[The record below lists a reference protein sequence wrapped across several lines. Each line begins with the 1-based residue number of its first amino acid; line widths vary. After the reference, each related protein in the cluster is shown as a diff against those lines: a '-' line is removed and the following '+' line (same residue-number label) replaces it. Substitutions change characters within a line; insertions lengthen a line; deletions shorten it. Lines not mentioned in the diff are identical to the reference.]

1 MNYRV
6 LLNYIGKV
14 ILVEGLVMIPA
25 LLIAFAKSQQNC
37 IFAFGVTIG
46 ALIILGLG
54 LSLIKPKNQ
63 EIKIR
68 EGFLIVA
75 GCWILLSLFGA
86 LPFLLSREIP
96 NYIDCIFETVSGFTT
111 TGATILT
118 NIEAMSSSLLYWRS
132 FTHWLGGMG
141 ILVFFLAIMPKSKA
155 GGSLFRL
162 MKAESPGPEVGKLS
176 SKIKNTARTLYII
189 YIVMT
194 IIEII
199 LLLCGGMPLFDSVT
213 TSFGTAGTGGFA
225 VKNDSIMGYNSYLQ
239 MVVGVFMVLFGI
251 NFNIYHLILLK
262 DIVNVWKNQEL
273 RLYLGIIFASTLAIA
288 VNISSQMGSFA
299 KGLQHGFFQV
309 SSIITT
315 TGFASYN
322 FDAWPMFSRCI
333 LVFLMFIGACAGST
347 GGGVKVARVI
357 ILLKSARNTLQK
369 IRHPKSVKAVMIDKH
384 RTEDTV
390 ISEVNA
396 FMTVYCIIA
405 IVSMLILSIDN
416 FSFESTTTAVIACLN
431 NVGPGLDMVGPVGS
445 YSAFSWWGKIVL
457 SADMLLGRLE
467 IFPLIIL
474 FSPVTWSKN
483 K

>member
-1 MNYRV
+1 M
-6 LLNYIGKV
+6 
-14 ILVEGLVMIPA
+14 
-25 LLIAFAKSQQNC
+25 
-37 IFAFGVTIG
+37 
-46 ALIILGLG
+46 
-54 LSLIKPKNQ
+54 
-63 EIKIR
+63 
-68 EGFLIVA
+68 
-75 GCWILLSLFGA
+75 
-86 LPFLLSREIP
+86 
-96 NYIDCIFETVSGFTT
+96 
-111 TGATILT
+111 
-118 NIEAMSSSLLYWRS
+118 
-132 FTHWLGGMG
+132 
-141 ILVFFLAIMPKSKA
+141 
-155 GGSLFRL
+155 
-162 MKAESPGPEVGKLS
+162 
-176 SKIKNTARTLYII
+176 
-189 YIVMT
+189 
-194 IIEII
+194 
-199 LLLCGGMPLFDSVT
+199 
-213 TSFGTAGTGGFA
+213 
-225 VKNDSIMGYNSYLQ
+225 MGYNSYLQ

>member
-6 LLNYIGKV
+6 LLNYIGK
-14 ILVEGLVMIPA
+14 LLLLEGLVMIPA
-25 LLIAFAKSQQNC
+25 QIIAIVKSQQNC
-37 IFAFGVTIG
+37 VFAFGSTVG
-46 ALIILGLG
+46 LLILLGLG
-54 LSLIKPKNQ
+54 LSLIKPKDQ
-63 EIKIR
+63 QIKIK
-68 EGFLIVA
+68 EGFIIVS
-75 GCWILLSLFGA
+75 GGWIILSLFGA
-86 LPFLLSREIP
+86 LPFFLSGEIP
-96 NYIDCIFETVSGFTT
+96 NYINCVFETVSGFTT

-118 NIEAMSSSLLYWRS
+118 NIEAISSSLLYWRS

-155 GGSLFRL
+155 GGSLFRI
-162 MKAESPGPEVGKLS
+162 MKAEAPGPEIGKFS
-176 SKIKNTARTLYII
+176 SKVANTARILYVI
-189 YIVMT
+189 YIVLT
-194 IIEII
+194 LLEII
-199 LLLCGGMPLFDSVT
+199 LLLCGGMALFDSVT
-213 TSFGTAGTGGFA
+213 TAFGTAGTGGFA
-225 VKNDSIMGYNSYLQ
+225 IKNDSMIGYNSYLQ
-239 MVVGVFMVLFGI
+239 MVIGVFMLIFGT
-251 NFNIYHLILLK
+251 NFNIYYLILLK
-262 DIVNVWKNQEL
+262 DFINVWKNQEL
-273 RLYLGIIFASTLAIA
+273 RVYLGIVIASTIAIG
-288 VNISSQMGSFA
+288 VNISSQMGSLL

-322 FDAWPMFSRCI
+322 FDAWPQFSRFI

-347 GGGVKVARVI
+347 GGGIKVARII

-390 ISEVNA
+390 ITEVNS

-405 IVSMLILSIDN
+405 IISMLILSIDN

-445 YSAFSWWGKIVL
+445 YSDFSWWSKLVL

-474 FSPVTWSKN
+474 FSPITWVKN

>member
-25 LLIAFAKSQQNC
+25 LLIAFAKSQHNC

-86 LPFLLSREIP
+86 LPFFLSREIP

-118 NIEAMSSSLLYWRS
+118 NIEVMSSSLLYWRS
-132 FTHWLGGMG
+132 FTQWLGGMG

-225 VKNDSIMGYNSYLQ
+225 VKND
-239 MVVGVFMVLFGI
+239 GI
-251 NFNIYHLILLK
+251 
-262 DIVNVWKNQEL
+262 
-273 RLYLGIIFASTLAIA
+273 
-288 VNISSQMGSFA
+288 
-299 KGLQHGFFQV
+299 
-309 SSIITT
+309 
-315 TGFASYN
+315 
-322 FDAWPMFSRCI
+322 
-333 LVFLMFIGACAGST
+333 
-347 GGGVKVARVI
+347 
-357 ILLKSARNTLQK
+357 
-369 IRHPKSVKAVMIDKH
+369 
-384 RTEDTV
+384 
-390 ISEVNA
+390 
-396 FMTVYCIIA
+396 
-405 IVSMLILSIDN
+405 
-416 FSFESTTTAVIACLN
+416 
-431 NVGPGLDMVGPVGS
+431 
-445 YSAFSWWGKIVL
+445 
-457 SADMLLGRLE
+457 
-467 IFPLIIL
+467 
-474 FSPVTWSKN
+474 
-483 K
+483 